1 MLRRLYLFLL
11 LGLAGLLANAS
22 SAQEAAAP
30 GQGPPPQP
38 SPPVEKFEFVS
49 AEGGPGRVQSER
61 DPFALGGRDVG
72 DSGGL
77 RFRPQAATSIP
88 ELQLRGIVNGA
99 DGSRVGLLQVGNQQV
114 YMVRAGDTISLR
126 TRNSA
131 SNTVINI
138 REINQLTLIVESGTL
153 GEVIIVR

>member
-1 MLRRLYLFLL
+1 MLRRLYLSLL
-11 LGLAGLLANAS
+11 VGLAGLLASTA
-22 SAQEAAAP
+22 SAQDADPPEQPAP
-30 GQGPPPQP
+30 SQTR
-38 SPPVEKFEFVS
+38 PPVEEFEFVS
-49 AEGGPGRVQSER
+49 AEGAAGRFQGER
-61 DPFALGGRDVG
+61 DPFALGGRDSG

-77 RFRPQAATSIP
+77 RFRPQTGTSLP
-88 ELQLRGIVNGA
+88 ELKLRGIVNGA

-131 SNTVINI
+131 SNTVINV